1 MDEPRCIICGKEK
14 DGLEIKEDYVIE
26 FIRMFNRKVLKKNNH
41 YKLVVCKECY
51 INYKKMRN
59 KFVRRQITYI
69 TIGIIFAAMIFIS
82 SAGNPFSLLAGA
94 GIIIFLYLLSLLS
107 YMPEL
112 KIKDKEKIR
121 VNKENIQQNKYRR
134 KQQGR
139 KK

>member
-1 MDEPRCIICGKEK
+1 MDKPKCIICGKDK

-26 FIRMFNRKVLKKNNH
+26 FIRLFNRKVLKKENH
-41 YKLVVCKECY
+41 FKLVVCKECY

-59 KFVRRQITYI
+59 KFVRRQIMYI
-69 TIGIIFAAMIFIS
+69 ALGVIFAAMLFIS
-82 SAGNPFSLLAGA
+82 SANPVSLLAGI

-112 KIKDKEKIR
+112 KIKEKIHD
-121 VNKENIQQNKYRR
+121 NKENIIKFSLLTSSNK
-134 KQQGR
+134 GSR

>member
-14 DGLEIKEDYVIE
+14 DGVEIKDDNVIK
-26 FIRMFNRKVLKKNNH
+26 FIRLFNRKVLKKQNH

-51 INYKKMRN
+51 INYKKARN

-69 TIGIIFAAMIFIS
+69 ALGVIFAAMIFIS
-82 SAGNPFSLLAGA
+82 SAGNPISLLAGA

-112 KIKDKEKIR
+112 KINDKEKIR
-121 VNKENIQQNKYRR
+121 VNKENTQQNKHLR